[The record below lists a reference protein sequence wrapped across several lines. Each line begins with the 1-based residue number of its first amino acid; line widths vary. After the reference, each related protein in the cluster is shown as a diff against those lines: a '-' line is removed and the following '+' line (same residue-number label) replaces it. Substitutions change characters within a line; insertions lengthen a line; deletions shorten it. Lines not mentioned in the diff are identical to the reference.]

1 MLGIPFLD
9 SAFLKIF
16 SPTTYDDRIDRLNY
30 FVTSSL
36 LTFFAILVSAKQ
48 YVGSPI
54 QCWVPMEFKSGWEQY
69 TEDYCFIQNTYWVH
83 FDDPVPEDVNDRHGA
98 EIGYYQWVPIMLVL
112 QALMFFIPEWIWKT
126 LNKQS
131 GLDLD
136 TIVKEAKNLRTSKC
150 NERTKELE
158 KLALFVEECLEF
170 DTPHH
175 QNRYFCF
182 NYGYSLG
189 SYVTLLYLFMK
200 SLFVI
205 NIFSQFM
212 ILNNFL
218 GTSHSLWGFQILLD
232 LWQGRE
238 WLDSGVFPRVTM
250 CDFKVRR
257 LANIHRYSVQCVL
270 MINMF
275 NEKIY
280 LFIWF
285 WFLFVA
291 ASTLLNFI
299 YFVYNTILASNRER
313 TARLLLLHMKLDET
327 PTDQAILRRFVHKA
341 LRPDGVLLLRF
352 IDMYAGGMMAR
363 DLCGQLF
370 ADFYREQYHR
380 ATGSHTTKS
389 SSPSPDDGF
398 TETQYDPEKLHGPLM
413 QPDAFT
419 RAVKGKAS

>member
-9 SAFLKIF
+9 NAFLKIF

-54 QCWVPMEFKSGWEQY
+54 QCWVPMEFKGGWEQY
-69 TEDYCFIQNTYWVH
+69 AEDYCFIQNTYWVH
-83 FDDPVPEDVNDRHGA
+83 FDDPVPEDVSDRHGA
-98 EIGYYQWVPIMLVL
+98 EIGYYQWVPIVLLL
-112 QALMFFIPEWIWKT
+112 QALMFFIPQWIWKT

-131 GLDLD
+131 GVDLD
-136 TIVKEAKNLRTSKC
+136 TIVKGAKNLRASKC
-150 NERTKELE
+150 TERKKELE

-189 SYVTLLYLFMK
+189 SY
-200 SLFVI
+200 
-205 NIFSQFM
+205 
-212 ILNNFL
+212 
-218 GTSHSLWGFQILLD
+218 ILLD

-270 MINMF
+270 MINMV

-299 YFVYNTILASNRER
+299 YFLYNTMLASNRER
-313 TARLLLLHMKLDET
+313 TGRLLLLHMKLDET
-327 PTDQAILRRFVHKA
+327 PMDQAILRRFVHKA

-352 IDMYAGGMMAR
+352 VDMYAGGMMAR

-380 ATGSHTTKS
+380 AIGSHTTKS
-389 SSPSPDDGF
+389 ASPGPDNGF
-398 TETQYDPEKLHGPLM
+398 TETQYDPEKVSRHNGLPDYLQLSELHGPLM
-413 QPDAFT
+413 QPDAYE
-419 RAVKGKAS
+419 RPVKGKTS

>member
-1 MLGIPFLD
+1 
-9 SAFLKIF
+9 
-16 SPTTYDDRIDRLNY
+16 
-30 FVTSSL
+30 
-36 LTFFAILVSAKQ
+36 
-48 YVGSPI
+48 
-54 QCWVPMEFKSGWEQY
+54 MEFKGGWEQY

-136 TIVKEAKNLRTSKC
+136 TIVKGAKSLRSSKC
-150 NERTKELE
+150 NERKKELE
-158 KLALFVEECLEF
+158 KLASFVEECLEF
-170 DTPHH
+170 DTPRH
-175 QNRYFCF
+175 QKRFFCF

-189 SYVTLLYLFMK
+189 SYVTLLYLLMK
-200 SLFVI
+200 SLFLI
-205 NIFSQFM
+205 NIFSQFI

-218 GTSHSLWGFQILLD
+218 GTSHSLWGFQMLLD

-291 ASTLLNFI
+291 ASTLLNFV
-299 YFVYNTILASNRER
+299 YFIYNTILASNRER
-313 TARLLLLHMKLDET
+313 TARLLLLHIKLDDT
-327 PTDQAILRRFVHKA
+327 PMDQAILRRFVHKA
-341 LRPDGVLLLRF
+341 LRPDGILLLRF
-352 IDMYAGGMMAR
+352 VDMYAGGMMAR

-380 ATGSHTTKS
+380 AIGSHTTKS
-389 SSPSPDDGF
+389 SSPGPDDGF

-419 RAVKGKAS
+419 RMVKGKAS

>member
-54 QCWVPMEFKSGWEQY
+54 QCWVPMEFKGGWEQY

-83 FDDPVPEDVNDRHGA
+83 FDDPVPEDVSDRHGA

-136 TIVKEAKNLRTSKC
+136 TIVKGAKNLRTSKC
-150 NERTKELE
+150 SERTKELK

-170 DTPHH
+170 DTPHR
-175 QNRYFCF
+175 QNRYLCF

-205 NIFSQFM
+205 NIFSQFV

-218 GTSHSLWGFQILLD
+218 GTNHSLWGFQILLD

-280 LFIWF
+280 LFIWY

-299 YFVYNTILASNRER
+299 YFVYNTIFASNRER
-313 TARLLLLHMKLDET
+313 TTRMLLLHMKLDET
-327 PTDQAILRRFVHKA
+327 PMDQAILRRFVHKA

-352 IDMYAGGMMAR
+352 VDMYAGGMMAR

-370 ADFYREQYHR
+370 ADFFREQYHR
-380 ATGSHTTKS
+380 TVGSHTTKS
-389 SSPSPDDGF
+389 SSPGPDDGF

-419 RAVKGKAS
+419 GAVKGKAS